1 MDRFQIDPGMVKTV
15 VDALLSAF
23 QKART
28 GKLRAD
34 AERRLSEAVR
44 ELLGANPDLNKADA
58 AVAAAK
64 AAGIISEKV
73 FLVESLRTRIA
84 KHAKRA
90 KKKVR
95 VTKRVKTS
103 RKPSTGRKPRREK

>member
-15 VDALLSAF
+15 VDALLNAF
-23 QKART
+23 AKART

-64 AAGIISEKV
+64 AAGIINERV
-73 FLVESLRTRIA
+73 FLVEKLRTRVA
-84 KHAKRA
+84 KHAKKA
-90 KKKVR
+90 KKRKPAR
-95 VTKRVKTS
+95 PKTA
-103 RKPSTGRKPRREK
+103 RRPSTGRKSRREK